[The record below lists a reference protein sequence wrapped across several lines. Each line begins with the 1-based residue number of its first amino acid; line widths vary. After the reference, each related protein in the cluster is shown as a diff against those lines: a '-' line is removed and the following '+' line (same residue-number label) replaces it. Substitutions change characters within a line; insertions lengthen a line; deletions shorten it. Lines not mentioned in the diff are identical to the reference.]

1 MEVTGRYQFAC
12 ACALQAAG
20 FRVAVVKGARLREGE
35 GEGEGD
41 GQAGKADRSPVNRD
55 SGQSRGKRMIC
66 GGRATVRS
74 AL

>member
-20 FRVAVVKGARLREGE
+20 FRVAVVKGARLR
-35 GEGEGD
+35 EGEGD

>member
-20 FRVAVVKGARLREGE
+20 FRVAVVKGARLRE